1 MGQWSQF
8 LEPYKQ
14 AVDELK
20 IKLKGYVR
28 SMNLKMYIRLS
39 NLSREG

>member
-20 IKLKGYVR
+20 IKLKG
-28 SMNLKMYIRLS
+28 IRAQYELG
-39 NLSREG
+39 RCTYAC